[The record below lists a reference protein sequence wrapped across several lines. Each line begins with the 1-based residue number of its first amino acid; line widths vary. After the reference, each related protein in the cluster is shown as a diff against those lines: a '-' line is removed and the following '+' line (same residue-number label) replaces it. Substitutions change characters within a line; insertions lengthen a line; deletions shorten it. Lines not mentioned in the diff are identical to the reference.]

1 MISLRSGETAGAGR
15 DADCLSE
22 IFPLEMTYTV
32 QKSGTPF
39 ETLPGISVAL
49 NLLIK
54 NATKL
59 RNRNTFSEFIC
70 KLIHDFQISF
80 FQKHGTLET

>member
-22 IFPLEMTYTV
+22 IFPLEITYTV

-59 RNRNTFSEFIC
+59 RNRNTFSWLDFVLVIVSYITEIC
-70 KLIHDFQISF
+70 NC
-80 FQKHGTLET
+80 